1 MDITTSNA
9 KFLISDNRTTTADP
23 TYKYFANATQSTWSI
38 CGGIVYT
45 ATITSTASSFNSNLV
60 KFTSANNTQ
69 IFSNRMDFRKSNND
83 LEAGT
88 YTIMI
93 TAYLKDRPTPSVSTT
108 FQALYQS
115 CNQNTLLANPTSI
128 NDLKAIVNGG
138 QVCVNLPVWSD
149 SFSTDYSSTSICGA
163 IELFG
168 SSFILF
174 STGTSA
180 DHSLITNWSNDKICV
195 TATSPT
201 QVTTNYPSDFI
212 EVKISARLRNY
223 PSVTSYVSFK
233 VGVDEPA

>member
-1 MDITTSNA
+1 VDITTSNA

-23 TYKYFANATQSTWSI
+23 TYYYFANATQSTWSI

-45 ATITSTASSFNSNLV
+45 ATITSTAISFNSNLV

-88 YTIMI
+88 YTIVI
-93 TAYLKDRPTPSVSTT
+93 TTYLKNRPTPSVSTT

-163 IELFG
+163 IELA
-168 SSFILF
+168 SF
-174 STGTSA
+174 
-180 DHSLITNWSNDKICV
+180 
-195 TATSPT
+195 
-201 QVTTNYPSDFI
+201 
-212 EVKISARLRNY
+212 
-223 PSVTSYVSFK
+223 SFK
-233 VGVDEPA
+233 LSSTQNAADTSMISNGGYSSIDQT